1 MDNLLLFD
9 GKSEIDSTTQANT
22 RSPSSNQLP
31 SNKSVEFYIPEVSVD
46 VINTAYERHTSGI
59 MSTYLYHI
67 LTKVKLNK
75 IIYVRLIFLLFL
87 LYRCDIFIFRQK
99 LNYRLC

>member
-1 MDNLLLFD
+1 MDNLSLFD
-9 GKSEIDSTTQANT
+9 GKSEFDSNTQTNN

-31 SNKSVEFYIPEVSVD
+31 STKSIEFHIPEVSVD

-67 LTKVKLNK
+67 LTKVKLSK
-75 IIYVRLIFLLFL
+75 IIYYMLIFLLFL
-87 LYRCDIFIFRQK
+87 PLP
-99 LNYRLC
+99 L